1 MRVLT
6 LDGEAMGKNHDKFI
20 QLKKDDKLLSPEIVG
35 DAIARMAVCGQKEKL
50 HEYSGKFVNWDDNEI
65 TSIL

>member
-1 MRVLT
+1 VLT
-6 LDGEAMGKNHDKFI
+6 VDGEAMGKNHDKFM
-20 QLKKDDKLLSPEIVG
+20 QLKKDDKLLTPKVVG

-50 HEYSGKFVNWDDNEI
+50 HEYSGKFVNWDYDGI